1 MATKKC
7 PVCDWAIKGDGKT
20 VEVDGEKI
28 TVCCDDCT
36 TKVEAN
42 PERYL
47 KPR

>member
-7 PVCDWAIKGDGKT
+7 PVCDWAIEDGGER
-20 VEVDGEKI
+20 VEVDGETI
-28 TVCCDDCT
+28 VVCCDDCA
-36 TKVEAN
+36 TKVQAN